1 MAGIVFIVHINEIHS
16 ILKVTFDLSS
26 STMYFSYDHKDVR
39 IWKDN
44 SGYVFCVR
52 TCAVGLKHIGMCV
65 CIYTFIYTQS
75 ENVSNSVV
83 SDSVRPHGPTRLL
96 CP

>member
-1 MAGIVFIVHINEIHS
+1 MLKTGTKTKCLLLVIKHSVMAGIVFIVHINEIHS

-26 STMYFSYDHKDVR
+26 STMYFSYGLKDVR

-65 CIYTFIYTQS
+65 CIYTFIYI
-75 ENVSNSVV
+75 
-83 SDSVRPHGPTRLL
+83 P
-96 CP
+96 